1 MLGADVDDFGYARG
15 TGVQKCIMSA
25 AMSARTL
32 GNSTGDRVVLS
43 TLGAAITS
51 ISLANADGTGFEAT
65 VQAGGSAGKTI
76 GRYANRIAGGRFEL
90 DGRVY
95 RLLTNQNGNTLHGG
109 PDGFSKR
116 EWQIEG
122 DEFVLY
128 SPDGDQG
135 FPGALECRV
144 RYTYSDERALRI
156 DFTATTD
163 KPTILN
169 LTNHV
174 YFNLGGE
181 IAQHRLRIDADA
193 CTPVNDRNIPTG
205 EIASVEGTAR
215 DFRLPRALGTEPID
229 LNYVLNGWNG
239 ELREV
244 AELYSPASGRRLFV
258 ETTQPGLQLFTG
270 KPGAV
275 ALEAQHFADAPHHP
289 QFTSTVLRPGE
300 VFRATTVY
308 RFA

>member
-1 MLGADVDDFGYARG
+1 M
-15 TGVQKCIMSA
+15 
-25 AMSARTL
+25 
-32 GNSTGDRVVLS
+32 VLDA
-43 TLGAAITS
+43 LGAAIAS
-51 ISLANADGTGFEAT
+51 IELAGADGGRTEVT

-76 GRYANRIAGGRFEL
+76 GRYANRIAGGRFDL
-90 DGRVY
+90 DGRTY
-95 RLLTNQNGNTLHGG
+95 QLLTNQNGNTLHGG

-116 EWQIEG
+116 EWAIEG
-122 DEFVLY
+122 EDFVLR

-144 RYTYSDERALRI
+144 RYAFGDDRALRI
-156 DFTATTD
+156 EYTARTD

-181 IAQHRLRIDADA
+181 IARHELRIDADA
-193 CTPVNDRNIPTG
+193 CTPADEQNIPTG
-205 EIASVEGTAR
+205 EIAAVAGTAR
-215 DFRLPRALGTEPID
+215 DFRVMRALGREAID
-229 LNYVLNGWNG
+229 LNYVLNGQSG
-239 ELREV
+239 ELRKA
-244 AELYSPASGRRLFV
+244 AELRSPASDRRVFV

-289 QFTSTVLRPGE
+289 NFPSTVLRPGE
-300 VFRATTVY
+300 VFRAATVY